1 MEMDLV
7 VTRNLQ
13 LFTQMAE
20 LPCSKLS
27 SRMEWQIEQ
36 RLVFL
41 EWRNERLLLTSG
53 VQHRRYHF
61 EDLLLLQRSW
71 QLERFN
77 GVPQRIYLLKMGMMV
92 SCSPPVSSGAECW
105 FQLYQQQC
113 ALLRRL
119 PGEYR

>member
-13 LFTQMAE
+13 LFTRMAG
-20 LPCSKLS
+20 LS
-27 SRMEWQIEQ
+27 YSSLAPRMQWVIGQ

-41 EWRNERLLLTSG
+41 EWRNERLQLTCG
-53 VQHRRYHF
+53 LQHRHYQH
-61 EDLLLLQRSW
+61 EDLLQLQQCW

-77 GVPQRIYLLKMGMMV
+77 GVPQRIYLLQLGIMV
-92 SCSPPVSSGAECW
+92 SCSPPAFSGAEFW
-105 FQLYQQQC
+105 YQLYQQQC
-113 ALLRRL
+113 TLLRRL

>member
-13 LFTQMAE
+13 WFIRMAE
-20 LPCSKLS
+20 LPCTQLAA
-27 SRMEWQIEQ
+27 RMQWQMGAQ
-36 RLVFL
+36 LVFL
-41 EWRNERLLLTSG
+41 EWHNARLLLTCG
-53 VQHRRYHF
+53 VQHRHYHQ
-61 EDLLLLQRSW
+61 DDVVQLQKCW

-92 SCSPPVSSGAECW
+92 SCSPPASSDAEFW
-105 FQLYQQQC
+105 FQLYQQQR